1 VARVTTFNLRTVKLR
16 SGEQFRDVEE
26 IRLEPLELG
35 GQRYQP
41 VPETVPAE
49 LTITRASTGT
59 VFDLRFHVRLHGP
72 CFRCLDDA
80 VLDVPISAREYQAA
94 DPEGDDEL
102 RTDYVEDDRLDLSAW
117 ARDALALELPDK
129 ILCRA
134 DCAGLCPV
142 CGKNLNSEPH
152 DHGEPEPDS
161 RWAALAELRDRL

>member
-1 VARVTTFNLRTVKLR
+1 MTTFNLRTLKLR
-16 SGEQFRDVEE
+16 SGEQFRDEQE
-26 IRLEPLELG
+26 TKLEPLELG
-35 GQRYQP
+35 GQRYLP

-59 VFDLRFHVRLHGP
+59 VFELGFHVRMHGP
-72 CFRCLDDA
+72 CFRCLEDA
-80 VLDVPISAREYQAA
+80 VLDLPISAREYHATA
-94 DPEGDDEL
+94 PEGDDEL
-102 RTDYVEDDRLDLSAW
+102 RTPYVEEDKLDLSAW

-142 CGKNLNSEPH
+142 CGKNLNDEPH

-161 RWAALAELRDRL
+161 RWAALAELKDRL